1 MSDGPTLT
9 MHARTHEQD
18 EESVVRLSLWGKK
31 AAVQEPRRER
41 LCVGD
46 LLVVTKCVCTHSTG
60 LH

>member
-1 MSDGPTLT
+1 M
-9 MHARTHEQD
+9 QD

-46 LLVVTKCVCTHSTG
+46 LLVVTKCV
-60 LH
+60 L